1 MWSRRFGSVRTPCSG
16 AVGARKPIIGSQP
29 SLSAE
34 GHPVAKSTT
43 SSPHGAPR
51 SANEMNTNDDDADLE
66 RVEFDFSRAKL
77 VNRPSSSDGFGV
89 VIDGA
94 VEYSLRLIPSNKI
107 LGRFASTREAWPA
120 VLAEIERGIPAK
132 CLVLDW
138 HWANG
143 RRGRVSSGR
152 LLVST
157 ARSGL
162 GLDGAPRRM
171 RAAS

>member
-1 MWSRRFGSVRTPCSG
+1 MR
-16 AVGARKPIIGSQP
+16 
-29 SLSAE
+29 
-34 GHPVAKSTT
+34 
-43 SSPHGAPR
+43 
-51 SANEMNTNDDDADLE
+51 TNDDGSPDFADILE
-66 RVEFDFSRAKL
+66 SGKVEIGRYARMESA
-77 VNRPSSSDGFGV
+77 GFGIA
-89 VIDGA
+89 IDGA

-107 LGRFASTREAWPA
+107 LGRFASTLEAWPV
-120 VLAEIERGIPAK
+120 VLAEVERGIPAK

-162 GLDGAPRRM
+162 GLDVGQPRM
-171 RAAS
+171 SRAS

>member
-1 MWSRRFGSVRTPCSG
+1 
-16 AVGARKPIIGSQP
+16 
-29 SLSAE
+29 
-34 GHPVAKSTT
+34 
-43 SSPHGAPR
+43 
-51 SANEMNTNDDDADLE
+51 MNTNDDADLE

-77 VNRPSSSDGFGV
+77 VNRPSSPDGFGI

-94 VEYSLRLIPSNKI
+94 VGYSLRLIPSNKI

-143 RRGRVSSGR
+143 RTGRGSSGR
-152 LLVST
+152 NLVFT

-162 GLDGAPRRM
+162 GRDGARRNM

>member
-1 MWSRRFGSVRTPCSG
+1 
-16 AVGARKPIIGSQP
+16 
-29 SLSAE
+29 
-34 GHPVAKSTT
+34 
-43 SSPHGAPR
+43 
-51 SANEMNTNDDDADLE
+51 MNTNDDADLE

-77 VNRPSSSDGFGV
+77 VNSPRSLEGFGI

-94 VEYSLRLIPSNKI
+94 VEYSLRLTPSNKI

-120 VLAEIERGIPAK
+120 VLAAVERGMPAK

-143 RRGRVSSGR
+143 RRGQVSSGR
-152 LLVST
+152 MLVLT

-162 GLDGAPRRM
+162 GLDVARDRV

>member
-1 MWSRRFGSVRTPCSG
+1 MR
-16 AVGARKPIIGSQP
+16 
-29 SLSAE
+29 
-34 GHPVAKSTT
+34 
-43 SSPHGAPR
+43 
-51 SANEMNTNDDDADLE
+51 TNDDGNTDSADILE
-66 RVEFDFSRAKL
+66 SGNVEFGRYA
-77 VNRPSSSDGFGV
+77 RMEADGFGI

-107 LGRFASTREAWPA
+107 LGRFASTHEAWPA

-138 HWANG
+138 HWPNG

-162 GLDGAPRRM
+162 GLAGARRHM

>member
-1 MWSRRFGSVRTPCSG
+1 
-16 AVGARKPIIGSQP
+16 
-29 SLSAE
+29 
-34 GHPVAKSTT
+34 
-43 SSPHGAPR
+43 
-51 SANEMNTNDDDADLE
+51 MNTNDDDADLE
-66 RVEFDFSRAKL
+66 RVEFDFGRARL
-77 VNRPSSSDGFGV
+77 VNRPLPPEGFGI

-94 VEYSLRLIPSNKI
+94 VGYSLRLVPSNKI

-120 VLAEIERGIPAK
+120 VLAAVERGMPAK

-152 LLVST
+152 MLVST

-162 GLDGAPRRM
+162 GLDGAQPRL

>member
-1 MWSRRFGSVRTPCSG
+1 MR
-16 AVGARKPIIGSQP
+16 
-29 SLSAE
+29 
-34 GHPVAKSTT
+34 
-43 SSPHGAPR
+43 
-51 SANEMNTNDDDADLE
+51 TNDDGNPGFADILE
-66 RVEFDFSRAKL
+66 SGKVEIGRYA
-77 VNRPSSSDGFGV
+77 RMEADGFGI

-107 LGRFASTREAWPA
+107 LGRFASTRDAWPA
-120 VLAEIERGIPAK
+120 ILAAVEHGMPPK

-162 GLDGAPRRM
+162 GLDMGQPRM
-171 RAAS
+171 RRAS

>member
-1 MWSRRFGSVRTPCSG
+1 
-16 AVGARKPIIGSQP
+16 
-29 SLSAE
+29 
-34 GHPVAKSTT
+34 
-43 SSPHGAPR
+43 
-51 SANEMNTNDDDADLE
+51 MNTNDDDADLE

-77 VNRPSSSDGFGV
+77 VNRPSSPDGFGI

-94 VEYSLRLIPSNKI
+94 VAYSLRLIPSNKI
-107 LGRFASTREAWPA
+107 LGRFVSTREAWPA
-120 VLAEIERGIPAK
+120 VLAAVESGIPAR

-152 LLVST
+152 LLVLT

-162 GLDGAPRRM
+162 GLDATQHSL

>member
-1 MWSRRFGSVRTPCSG
+1 M
-16 AVGARKPIIGSQP
+16 
-29 SLSAE
+29 
-34 GHPVAKSTT
+34 H
-43 SSPHGAPR
+43 
-51 SANEMNTNDDDADLE
+51 TNDDDADLE
-66 RVEFDFSRAKL
+66 RVEFDFTRARL
-77 VNRPSSSDGFGV
+77 VNRPRSADGFGI

-120 VLAEIERGIPAK
+120 VVAAVERGLPAK

-143 RRGRVSSGR
+143 RRGRVASGR
-152 LLVST
+152 LLVWT
-157 ARSGL
+157 ARAGL
-162 GLDGAPRRM
+162 GLDVAPHRD